1 MSGPALATGPD
12 NRWRRLNLGDY
23 PLFMLRAPWSSSGQ
37 LVPLVAMLVALVS
50 VLFSGQPAAAQRES
64 DNLVEVTVFLQVIAY
79 EVGESVQESTH
90 RHQQS

>member
-23 PLFMLRAPWSSSGQ
+23 PLFMLRAPWSSSSQ
-37 LVPLVAMLVALVS
+37 LVLLVASVS